1 GVKVIV
7 ATIDC
12 AGHYPIFEIEVRGV
26 AAGDAPAR
34 VPDVGATAQA
44 AHHAAGDRSDEIE
57 VVRSL
62 APQDAAA
69 EFGHQLFGGTWAVEP
84 IVETP
89 AVDHAEPA
97 EFAGARHLAQA
108 QHARL
113 EAMFDVD
120 AQQYAVAL
128 RGGDHLLGSRDV
140 DRHRLLDE
148 HVLLVLQSHARV
160 FGVEPVRRRNVNEI
174 DTTARA

>member
-1 GVKVIV
+1 LFQPCPRYQITPTRLDQFTLRLGVLCGTNRKPHLHKLPGVKVIV
-7 ATIDC
+7 ATIDYS
-12 AGHYPIFEIEVRGV
+12 GHCPIFEIKVCGV

-69 EFGHQLFGGTWAVEP
+69 EFLCQLFGGPRAVEP
-84 IVETP
+84 VVETP

-97 EFAGARHLAQA
+97 EFTGAHHLAQA
-108 QHARL
+108 QHAWL

-120 AQQYAVAL
+120 A
-128 RGGDHLLGSRDV
+128 
-140 DRHRLLDE
+140 
-148 HVLLVLQSHARV
+148 
-160 FGVEPVRRRNVNEI
+160 
-174 DTTARA
+174 